1 MPGLDVLSGTFIFI
15 VYKFGVVL
23 QELEQIPLFMS
34 KPLEEVDPNENP
46 AAAAFQQIKFEEET
60 PEGTVYVHVIISH
73 QRSA

>member
-1 MPGLDVLSGTFIFI
+1 
-15 VYKFGVVL
+15 
-23 QELEQIPLFMS
+23 MS